1 LTRKNVT
8 RVVFYR
14 LPEKKNK
21 PIFYGILFYFIF
33 CPPKENVWSILRRDP
48 SLRYFITGDSLARED
63 DVNDATLLFT
73 ESFTLAGVLL
83 VSHHFY
89 TKTKAEDN
97 RNGARRRPTQTQ
109 TIELRLD
116 LKWKKLYWP
125 AEAAE
130 AMAIRQLLSD
140 VISSP
145 VSRCPITLYILYSG
159 PDSSFYPSAAARS
172 LI

>member
-14 LPEKKNK
+14 LYLKRKTK
-21 PIFYGILFYFIF
+21 FFLFYFIF
-33 CPPKENVWSILRRDP
+33 SHPKENVWSILRRDP

-125 AEAAE
+125 AEA
-130 AMAIRQLLSD
+130 MAIRQLLSD
-140 VISSP
+140 VISSRP
-145 VSRCPITLYILYSG
+145 LVVAP
-159 PDSSFYPSAAARS
+159 
-172 LI
+172 

>member
-1 LTRKNVT
+1 MVDIEEERC
-8 RVVFYR
+8 RAFYISS
-14 LPEKKNK
+14 P
-21 PIFYGILFYFIF
+21 GIH
-33 CPPKENVWSILRRDP
+33 W
-48 SLRYFITGDSLARED
+48 RED

-73 ESFTLAGVLL
+73 EFLTLVGVLL

-89 TKTKAEDN
+89 RKTKAEDN

-130 AMAIRQLLSD
+130 AMAK
-140 VISSP
+140 
-145 VSRCPITLYILYSG
+145 
-159 PDSSFYPSAAARS
+159 AAAE
-172 LI
+172 